1 MGKVFIAE
9 HNLISHKIALLRDV
23 NTGSKKFRELL
34 HEITIIIGCYAT
46 SDLPVEEITVKTPLT
61 ETRGKCLSGREIAI
75 IPIMRAGIGMVDGML
90 TLLPTA
96 KVGHVGLARDHETL
110 LPKEYYCN
118 LPNDIAERQV
128 IITDPM
134 LATGGSAGATIQL
147 LKDKGVS
154 DIKLISIIASP
165 EGIKY
170 ISEAHPDVDVYCG
183 VLDEYLNE
191 NGYIVPGLGTRRPP
205 SAPYRH

>member
-191 NGYIVPGLGTRRPP
+191 NGYIVPGLGDAGDRLFGTL
-205 SAPYRH
+205 

>member
-165 EGIKY
+165 E
-170 ISEAHPDVDVYCG
+170 
-183 VLDEYLNE
+183 
-191 NGYIVPGLGTRRPP
+191 
-205 SAPYRH
+205 

>member
-1 MGKVFIAE
+1 
-9 HNLISHKIALLRDV
+9 
-23 NTGSKKFRELL
+23 
-34 HEITIIIGCYAT
+34 
-46 SDLPVEEITVKTPLT
+46 
-61 ETRGKCLSGREIAI
+61 
-75 IPIMRAGIGMVDGML
+75 MVDGML

-183 VLDEYLNE
+183 VLDEYLNA
-191 NGYIVPGLGTRRPP
+191 NGISFRDSGTRATGS
-205 SAPYRH
+205 SAPYRR